1 MGNRAAYLDQAVLRL
16 KEHPRIANVQ
26 ASSWLE
32 TAPWGNTDQDAF
44 LNGALKVITDLMPE
58 ELLDY
63 MQQLEQE
70 AGRERKIHWGP
81 RTLDLDIIW
90 WEEQPDDTA
99 NEKSENSLADD
110 ADEKSESEGV
120 SHESQHLTFFS
131 NRLTIPHPYFW
142 ERSFVLLPL
151 KELYP
156 QFTYKNQSI
165 DERLKEI

>member
-1 MGNRAAYLDQAVLRL
+1 MYTYYLSIGSNMGNRAAYLDQAVLRL
-16 KEHPRIANVQ
+16 KEHSRIVAVE

-32 TAPWGNTDQDAF
+32 TAPWGNTDQDSF

-90 WEEQPDDTA
+90 WEDGDGQC
-99 NEKSENSLADD
+99 
-110 ADEKSESEGV
+110 
-120 SHESQHLTFFS
+120 LTFFS
-131 NRLTIPHPYFW
+131 NRVTIPHPYFW

-156 QFTYKNQSI
+156 RFTYKGESI
-165 DERLKEI
+165 DDRLKEL